1 MLIHAYTVSKQ
12 GKGGNDDEED
22 HSVLAAIVPS
32 IVQKV
37 PEQSGIRHQHKN
49 SSSNYCFHGF
59 NLRQLSSAAVNE
71 WLIAFIVRRFNI
83 GE

>member
-37 PEQSGIRHQHKN
+37 LQQSGIRHQHKN
-49 SSSNYCFHGF
+49 SRKLLFSRF
-59 NLRQLSSAAVNE
+59 QLIDSYLVQQ
-71 WLIAFIVRRFNI
+71 
-83 GE
+83 